1 MTVHDLPTTAA
12 LERRVSELEA
22 TVRFLARGVLRAS
35 SGQTSAYT
43 ERDFER
49 LRELAGDD

>member
-12 LERRVSELEA
+12 LERRVRELEA
-22 TVRFLARGVLRAS
+22 TVRFLARGLLRAT

-43 ERDFER
+43 EQDFER
-49 LRELAGDD
+49 LRELISDD